1 MSCVFSDGHDT
12 DVNYQAQWLS
22 YWLVPLLKD
31 PNFNTEKTLIL
42 LTFDELVYRILIRPT
57 YLWYQERHV

>member
-1 MSCVFSDGHDT
+1 MTRTFSDGHDT

-22 YWLVPLLKD
+22 YWLVPLLKN

-42 LTFDELVYRILIRPT
+42 LSFDELVDPSYRL
-57 YLWYQERHV
+57 